1 MDEFPLPGPGDLWWG
16 DFYNAEK
23 YGFFSY
29 QDPERSL
36 GAYRLAFNDY
46 DHKIQMVDKIE
57 DLNDNDLRLL
67 TDDPREV
74 PEEFRLVFPSD
85 IKLTLMEEEVA
96 RLINQRY

>member
-1 MDEFPLPGPGDLWWG
+1 
-16 DFYNAEK
+16 
-23 YGFFSY
+23 
-29 QDPERSL
+29 
-36 GAYRLAFNDY
+36 
-46 DHKIQMVDKIE
+46 MVDKIE